1 MMNDVAQCLKAR
13 IHPTSQLPDTHQPTY
28 GIWIMRISRLLIYD
42 PFAGSV
48 WTKYELPGHQM
59 RDDHFNIGF
68 VGQPTNERTNH
79 PVLFPPKHFRAC
91 LPAHPPNSISLC
103 GHGGVVGVDGILV
116 LSPYNSEIMLSN
128 GI

>member
-68 VGQPTNERTNH
+68 VGQPTPERTILCFSLQNISE
-79 PVLFPPKHFRAC
+79 PAC
-91 LPAHPPNSISLC
+91 LHTHPIQF
-103 GHGGVVGVDGILV
+103 HFVVTVGLLGWMA
-116 LSPYNSEIMLSN
+116 Y
-128 GI
+128 